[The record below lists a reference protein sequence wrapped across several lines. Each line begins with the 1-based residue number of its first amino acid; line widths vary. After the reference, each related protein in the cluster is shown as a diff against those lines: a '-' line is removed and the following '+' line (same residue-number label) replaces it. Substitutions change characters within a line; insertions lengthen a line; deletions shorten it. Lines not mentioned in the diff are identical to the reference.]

1 MSGVS
6 ARVQLAGCAVAVLL
20 STACTASGAGDG
32 PVGASES
39 PPPSASR
46 AADERKLTEQAR
58 AALDGVRGGTV
69 FAAGVER
76 AADGFHNETT
86 VTRGRTYRLSVVCVG
101 SGSARLGFT
110 PARYGAGTTVPCDRS
125 VVQRRITGLSEALR
139 IDVEGAE
146 GATGVIAWEID
157 AV

>member
-6 ARVQLAGCAVAVLL
+6 TRSRLAGCAVAVLL
-20 STACTASGAGDG
+20 STACTAGGAGDR
-32 PVGASES
+32 PVGASQS
-39 PPPSASR
+39 PAPSASG
-46 AADERKLTEQAR
+46 AAEEQKLTEQAK
-58 AALDGVRGGTV
+58 AALDDVRGGTV

-86 VTRGRTYRLSVVCVG
+86 VARGRTYRLSVVCVG

-110 PARYGAGTTVPCDRS
+110 PARYGAGATVPCDRS

-139 IDVEGAE
+139 IDVDGAE

-157 AV
+157 DV

>member
-1 MSGVS
+1 MDVVS
-6 ARVQLAGCAVAVLL
+6 ARVRLAGCAVAVLL
-20 STACTASGAGDG
+20 STACTAGGEGDG
-32 PVGASES
+32 PVGSS
-39 PPPSASR
+39 VPPAPSASR
-46 AADERKLTEQAR
+46 TADEKKLTEQAK

-69 FAAGVER
+69 FAAGLER
-76 AADGFHNETT
+76 AAEGFHNETT
-86 VTRGRTYRLSVVCVG
+86 VTRGKSYRLSVVCVG

-139 IDVEGAE
+139 IDVDGAE